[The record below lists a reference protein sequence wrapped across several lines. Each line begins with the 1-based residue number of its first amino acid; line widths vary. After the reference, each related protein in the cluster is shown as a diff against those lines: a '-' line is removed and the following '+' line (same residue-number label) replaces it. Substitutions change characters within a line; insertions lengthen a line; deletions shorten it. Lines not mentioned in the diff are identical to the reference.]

1 MVQLICIN
9 CSYVTVYAA
18 APMELPQRGVLY
30 AHGAGRPILHALLLA
45 LIDMPYSVYGRF
57 VGV

>member
-1 MVQLICIN
+1 MLMRA
-9 CSYVTVYAA
+9 S
-18 APMELPQRGVLY
+18 
-30 AHGAGRPILHALLLA
+30 RPILHALLLA